1 MLVWSCSIPCQCP
14 PYSMILIE
22 ISMLV
27 SLSSENRWNKAA
39 EEDSWSPS
47 GIWNSKK
54 VDSGKGRLEYIDNR
68 VGIDKGYHPKEVE
81 SRISIY

>member
-1 MLVWSCSIPCQCP
+1 M
-14 PYSMILIE
+14 PYSMIFIE

-39 EEDSWSPS
+39 AEDSWSPS

-68 VGIDKGYHPKEVE
+68 VGIDKGYPKEVE